1 MKVSL
6 PFQHGETEQAQD
18 LLSLYAENY
27 DRKRL
32 LTSATYLMY
41 KSHQALEQ
49 NLEREASILA
59 DLGKLAID
67 LFEDVSINIKN
78 NY

>member
-1 MKVSL
+1 MRVSL
-6 PFQHGETEQAQD
+6 PLKHGEAQQAQD
-18 LLSLYAENY
+18 LLSLYADNY

-41 KSHQALEQ
+41 KSQQALEK
-49 NLEREASILA
+49 NLEREASLLA

>member
-1 MKVSL
+1 MRVSL
-6 PFQHGETEQAQD
+6 PLKHGEVQQAQD
-18 LLSLYAENY
+18 LLSIYADNY

-41 KSHQALEQ
+41 KSQEALEKS
-49 NLEREASILA
+49 LEREASVLA
-59 DLGKLAID
+59 DLGKLALN